1 MDAEFKQTPR
11 EQLPF
16 NVPESLSKLTERY
29 LEAEIV
35 EGRLPAGTRLNP
47 EEIAKRLNVSKS
59 PVREAMILLQREGLV
74 KRKPR
79 SIFVV
84 SEINLTD
91 LREIY
96 PIRASLNALAV
107 KTILQSPSAAA
118 TVEKLAEY
126 LEKMRLKAE
135 VGNTTEYFHASTD
148 FYNFLILSCL
158 NQRLQLIWNQ
168 LSRQVLRFRFLAMSQ
183 PGHIQRS
190 FQDHLRLIAAMR
202 EGTVEEAMRFAEE
215 IIYSA
220 LADLTVI
227 LKPKENSSRDS

>member
-1 MDAEFKQTPR
+1 MNAVFKQAPGK
-11 EQLPF
+11 QLPF
-16 NVPESLSKLTERY
+16 NVPESLSKMAERY

-47 EEIAKRLNVSKS
+47 EEIAKRLNISKS
-59 PVREAMILLQREGLV
+59 PVREAMILLQRDGLV
-74 KRKPR
+74 KGKPR

-84 SEINLTD
+84 SEINLAD
-91 LREIY
+91 LHEIY

-135 VGNTTEYFHASTD
+135 VGDTLEYFHSSID
-148 FYNFLILSCL
+148 FYNFLIFSCP
-158 NQRLQLIWNQ
+158 NQRLQAMWNQ
-168 LSRQVLRFRFLAMSQ
+168 LSRQILRFRFLVMSQ

-190 FQDHLRLIAAMR
+190 FPDHLRLIAAMR
-202 EGTVEEAMRFAEE
+202 EGNVEKAMREAEE

-220 LADLTVI
+220 LADLTAI
-227 LKPKENSSRDS
+227 LESEKNSPGDS

>member
-16 NVPESLSKLTERY
+16 NVPELLSKLTERY

-107 KTILQSPSAAA
+107 KTILQSPS
-118 TVEKLAEY
+118 EQP
-126 LEKMRLKAE
+126 RP
-135 VGNTTEYFHASTD
+135 SRSW
-148 FYNFLILSCL
+148 LS
-158 NQRLQLIWNQ
+158 I
-168 LSRQVLRFRFLAMSQ
+168 SRRC
-183 PGHIQRS
+183 G
-190 FQDHLRLIAAMR
+190 
-202 EGTVEEAMRFAEE
+202 
-215 IIYSA
+215 
-220 LADLTVI
+220 
-227 LKPKENSSRDS
+227 